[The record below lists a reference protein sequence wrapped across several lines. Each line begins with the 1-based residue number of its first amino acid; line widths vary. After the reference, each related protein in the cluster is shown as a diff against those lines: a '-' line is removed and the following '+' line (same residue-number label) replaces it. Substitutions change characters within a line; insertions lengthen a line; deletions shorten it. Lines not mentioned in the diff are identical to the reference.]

1 MKPITKKEI
10 KETQDQRQRPLTEND
25 DTIEGLENCIVESIE
40 IRELYEQ
47 VKKSIDEDI
56 DTDIPFKKITDK

>member
-40 IRELYEQ
+40 ISELYEQ
-47 VKKSIDEDI
+47 LIKPNIN
-56 DTDIPFKKITDK
+56 TDIPFKKITDK